1 MIMQYIVGT
10 FLPDAVPQSGNFH
23 ITNKCAVV
31 KNTFSSMC
39 AMRIVQINENRTDKP
54 VVVKLI
60 KISCSAHLPDVS
72 ATPIKNEP
80 GIVSV
85 Y

>member
-1 MIMQYIVGT
+1 
-10 FLPDAVPQSGNFH
+10 
-23 ITNKCAVV
+23 
-31 KNTFSSMC
+31 
-39 AMRIVQINENRTDKP
+39 MRIVQINENRTGKP

-60 KISCSAHLPDVS
+60 KISYSSHLPDVS

-80 GIVSV
+80 GIASV